1 MRSIPS
7 SAETAA
13 RGTAAA
19 RSARKRPSLPLR
31 GGCACGAI
39 RYQVR
44 AMPLFL
50 YACHCTDCQRQSG
63 SAFSLGLP
71 VAASAFQIERGQ
83 AKAWPFVGGTGIP
96 SRFYFCETCGGRI
109 YGERDGSE
117 RVILRAGTLDDTSWL
132 VPRAHYFMRS
142 AQPFMRSPQPWERL
156 AGDTACF
163 ATLPSE
169 TEVLPLVKEWRSLWQ
184 SD

>member
-1 MRSIPS
+1 MHSIPS
-7 SAETAA
+7 SAEAAA
-13 RGTAAA
+13 RGAAA
-19 RSARKRPSLPLR
+19 AMSERKRPSLPLR

-50 YACHCTDCQRQSG
+50 YACHCTDCQRHSG
-63 SAFSLGLP
+63 SAFSMGLP
-71 VAASAFQIERGQ
+71 VAAATFQIERGQ
-83 AKAWPFVGGTGIP
+83 AKAWQFVGAAGIP
-96 SRFYFCETCGGRI
+96 TRFWFCATCGGRI

-117 RVILRAGTLDDTSWL
+117 RVNLRAGTLDDTSWL
-132 VPRAHYFMRS
+132 VPLAHYFMRS
-142 AQPFMRSPQPWERL
+142 AQAWERL
-156 AGDTACF
+156 AGDVACF

-169 TEVLPLVKEWRSLWQ
+169 TEVLPLVKEWRELWQ

>member
-13 RGTAAA
+13 RGTAAELGE
-19 RSARKRPSLPLR
+19 RKRPSLPLR

-39 RYQVR
+39 RYQVG

-63 SAFSLGLP
+63 GAFSMGLP

-83 AKAWPFVGGTGIP
+83 AKAWPFVGAAGIP
-96 SRFYFCETCGGRI
+96 TRLCFCETCAGRI
-109 YGERDGSE
+109 HGERDGSE
-117 RVILRAGTLDDTSWL
+117 LH
-132 VPRAHYFMRS
+132 P
-142 AQPFMRSPQPWERL
+142 
-156 AGDTACF
+156 
-163 ATLPSE
+163 
-169 TEVLPLVKEWRSLWQ
+169 
-184 SD
+184 